1 MHRRVKQAEKGRF
14 DGSSR
19 GLSHGTAALATQS
32 RFLAGISPHDQQSIL
47 GIAGHRRV
55 SAKETIIHCGDEAR
69 CLFLLRE
76 GNIKYYRL
84 TGKGDEMLLYWLSP
98 GDTFGL
104 STLLKDPPGY
114 IGSAEA
120 NKDCTLWVWSH
131 SSIRKLCGV
140 YPQLS
145 ENALGITMGYLAAY
159 ADRHAGILTRT
170 AHQRLAHTIIQIGH
184 RAGRPHPAGVD
195 IDITNEQLSGLADVG
210 VFTVS
215 RLLSRW
221 ERQGTIAKSRGRIRI
236 HAPEKL
242 LTE

>member
-1 MHRRVKQAEKGRF
+1 MQRRVKQGEKGGL
-14 DGSSR
+14 DDSSR
-19 GLSHGTAALATQS
+19 GLSYGNAALATQS
-32 RFLAGISPHDQQSIL
+32 RFLAGISPHDQKSIL
-47 GIAGHRRV
+47 GIAEHRRV
-55 SAKETIIHCGDEAR
+55 SAKETIIHCGDEAL

-76 GNIKYYRL
+76 GNVKYYRL

-120 NKDCTLWVWSH
+120 IKDCTLWVWPH

-140 YPQLS
+140 YPQLR
-145 ENALGITMGYLAAY
+145 ENALSIAMGYLAAY
-159 ADRHAGILTRT
+159 ADRHAGIVTRT
-170 AHQRLAHTIIQIGH
+170 AHQRLAEAIIQIGH

-195 IDITNEQLSGLADVG
+195 IDITNEQLSGLADAG

-236 HAPEKL
+236 RVPEKL